1 MEPEPLP
8 GLLILGG
15 RSPAGQLASVEAFGF
30 ENCTMPPLPETRYSF
45 GSFLTQ
51 AQPPQLAVC
60 GGWWMGKPKST
71 DCLTLNVTS
80 GLWERGTFAN
90 GLVGDG
96 VRGMISL
103 EGQGIFAIH
112 STGLS
117 VLAPGSDTWEAGPM
131 FPTPVECGCNVSSK
145 SFVTI
150 HLDDTHNVRQYS
162 VANGRARPEPEDS
175 WPNLL
180 TKRYGPGCGASS
192 YHLVVA
198 GGVSASDEVLTSV
211 EVFHIETKALKRGG
225 NLQQA
230 RSYFQVIPLG
240 SMHSRLLAVGG
251 TNGTS
256 TVDTSEWWEEEED
269 SWEEGPTLATGRWS
283 LAALMAPQSLVCPEM
298 NIPDH
303 VCPVAQNNGQ
313 LCLFSNKDSGD
324 KCFLQCI
331 SN

>member
-1 MEPEPLP
+1 
-8 GLLILGG
+8 
-15 RSPAGQLASVEAFGF
+15 
-30 ENCTMPPLPETRYSF
+30 
-45 GSFLTQ
+45 
-51 AQPPQLAVC
+51 
-60 GGWWMGKPKST
+60 MGKPKST

-162 VANGRARPEPEDS
+162 VANGRARPEPKDS

-269 SWEEGPTLATGRWS
+269 SWEEGPPLTTGRS
-283 LAALMAPQSLVCPEM
+283 NFAALMTMPQLLCFDIDPSAHSCTVEEDTEQTCTFSTHEQGMQIIGVSKRIFTDILGGRICFANFGYLLHSAMFSSLL
-298 NIPDH
+298 
-303 VCPVAQNNGQ
+303 G
-313 LCLFSNKDSGD
+313 F
-324 KCFLQCI
+324 
-331 SN
+331 